1 MRYFILLSFLIASLS
16 IKAQNDISAP
26 PYKRF
31 PTLPPLQL
39 LLGDGSTK
47 YLKENIPSKK
57 PVLIMLFS
65 PDCNHC
71 QHTAEEMYT
80 NREALKDIHI
90 VMATVLSLPE
100 MNSFMKKYKLDQMKN
115 VVAGKDQYFILPP
128 FYAIKNFPFMA
139 MYNKKGDLILGFEGS
154 MPIEKVIK
162 TFKDNK

>member
-1 MRYFILLSFLIASLS
+1 MKRLILSILLLGS
-16 IKAQNDISAP
+16 IVANAQTDAAP

-39 LLGDGSTK
+39 LLGDSITK
-47 YLKENIPSKK
+47 YKKENIPSKK

-71 QHTAEEMYT
+71 QHTAEEMYK
-80 NREALKDIHI
+80 NREQLKDIQI
-90 VMATVLSLPE
+90 VMATLLSLSE

-115 VVAGKDQYFILPP
+115 VVAGKDLYFILPP
-128 FYAIKNFPFMA
+128 FYAIKNFPYMA